1 MRGAGARFRALTALY
16 ATDLYT
22 AIRAVQLEMA
32 NMPGGRIN
40 ERSCAI
46 RDVAARD
53 SYVARRWRDDGGLF
67 AHANTFYP
75 PGRARTP
82 GRVRAL
88 AITPDITAPTRV
100 GRHASAGGGR
110 AISAAAVHH
119 DGRED
124 ALTQGPTSCTTREWD
139 RTRGSTGAGRRWRSG
154 RGR

>member
-53 SYVARRWRDDGGLF
+53 SYVARRWRD
-67 AHANTFYP
+67 
-75 PGRARTP
+75 
-82 GRVRAL
+82 GRVSRQPGATTTLEPTFAFKRA
-88 AITPDITAPTRV
+88 V
-100 GRHASAGGGR
+100 Y
-110 AISAAAVHH
+110 
-119 DGRED
+119 D
-124 ALTQGPTSCTTREWD
+124 A
-139 RTRGSTGAGRRWRSG
+139 
-154 RGR
+154 